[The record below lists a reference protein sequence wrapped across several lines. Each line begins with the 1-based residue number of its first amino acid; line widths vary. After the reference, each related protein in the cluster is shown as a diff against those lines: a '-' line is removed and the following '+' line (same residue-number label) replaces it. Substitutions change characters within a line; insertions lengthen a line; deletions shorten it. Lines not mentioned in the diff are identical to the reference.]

1 MKSPIRL
8 TRADGVAFAIAAIG
22 FLLAIPPA
30 HALRVVDYNLLNYPG
45 SSGTARAPY
54 FRTVLASLDADV
66 IVAQEV
72 NSGGPTQ
79 FYNEVL
85 NVMEPGEWATVPYV
99 DGNDSDASLF
109 YKAEKVQ
116 FLGQG
121 AFYPNPAYP
130 LRYVHTYRI
139 IPVGYSS
146 AESVLRIYAA
156 HLKASTGYESDRLA
170 ECIGIRDS
178 MNTMPAGTHA
188 LACGDLNFYTQ
199 AAEPGYAKLLESQ
212 ANNIG
217 RGYDLLP
224 AGSWHDN
231 ASFAPYHTQSPCLT
245 TPCASGAATGG
256 LDDRFDFILPTYNLG
271 TRHGLAVIPNTCVSV
286 GNDALHLNKNI
297 TDAPTIPEGA
307 AYATALKLASDHLPL
322 RVDLQLPAMILA
334 DAAMVF
340 DTVIVGATTQTEYL
354 SVNNPA
360 VAPADSLNCTFVAS
374 SGFGAPDPVAVAAGG
389 VAYTPVTMSTATA
402 GAKAGTLTITS
413 DAPEHPTTPVT
424 LSGTVLY
431 HALASLDSTTT
442 VLSNDLDFGDHEIGA
457 FADRSVRLFN
467 RNYDSLHARLLVS
480 AGIITG
486 GADRFSFAGGFTGAL
501 IAGPGWDYAL
511 AFDDTGATLDSTYAA
526 TLTFTDADEPLPGAT
541 AQPNLVVSLRARVLS
556 GTVDAGDLSAPN
568 ATRLYTPS
576 PNPLVG
582 STTLRLDLAQ
592 AVDASLAIFDPS
604 GRRVALLRQGA
615 FAAGRHTLT
624 WDGRS
629 EQGAFVG
636 SGIYFLR
643 FSGPGL
649 GAQVVRMAIIR

>member
-8 TRADGVAFAIAAIG
+8 ARLDCIAFAIAALG
-22 FLLAIPPA
+22 VLLAVPPA

-45 SSGTARAPY
+45 TSGTARAPY
-54 FRTVLASLDADV
+54 YRTILSAISPDV
-66 IVAQEV
+66 IVAGEV
-72 NSGGPTQ
+72 NTGGPTQ
-79 FYNEVL
+79 FLNEVL
-85 NVMEPGEWATVPYV
+85 NVMEPGQWATVPYV

-109 YKAEKVQ
+109 YKTAKVQ

-121 AFYPNPAYP
+121 AFYPNPAYL

-146 AESVLRIYAA
+146 AASVLRIYTA
-156 HLKASTGYESDRLA
+156 HLKASTGFESDRLA
-170 ECIGIRDS
+170 ECTGIRDS
-178 MNTMPAGTHA
+178 MNTMPTGTHA
-188 LACGDLNFYTQ
+188 FACGDLNFYTQ

-212 ANNIG
+212 TNNIG
-217 RGYDLLP
+217 RVYDLLP

-256 LDDRFDFILPTYNLG
+256 LDDRFDFILPTYNLA
-271 TRHGLAVIPNTCVSV
+271 TRHGLAVIPNTCISV

-297 TDAPTIPEGA
+297 TDTPTIPEGA
-307 AYATALKLASDHLPL
+307 AYATALKLASDHLPV

-354 SVNNPA
+354 SLSNPA
-360 VAPADSLNCTFVAS
+360 IAPADSLNCTFVVS
-374 SGFGAPDPVAVAAGG
+374 SGFGAPGPVAVAAGG
-389 VAYTPVTMSTATA
+389 VAHPPVTMSTATA
-402 GAKAGTLTITS
+402 GAKVGSLTITS
-413 DAPEHPTTPVT
+413 DAPEHPTTPVA

-442 VLSNDLDFGDHEIGA
+442 VLSDDLDFGDHEIGA
-457 FADRSVRLFN
+457 FTDRSVRLFN
-467 RNYDSLHARLLVS
+467 RNYDSLHARLFVS
-480 AGIITG
+480 AGVITG
-486 GADRFSFAGGFTGAL
+486 GAGRFSFVGGFTGTL
-501 IAGPGWDYAL
+501 IAGPGRDYAL
-511 AFDDTGATLDSTYAA
+511 AFDDTGATLDSTYTA
-526 TLTFTDADEPLPGAT
+526 TLTFADADEPLPGAT
-541 AQPNLVVSLRARVLS
+541 PQPNLVVSLRARAIS
-556 GTVDAGDLSAPN
+556 GTVDTDDVSIPAV
-568 ATRLYTPS
+568 TRLYPPS

-582 STTLRLDLAQ
+582 STTLRLDLAR

-604 GRRVALLRQGA
+604 GRRVALLRHGA
-615 FAAGRHTLT
+615 FASGRHTLT

-629 EQGAFVG
+629 EQGAFVR

-649 GAQVVRMAIIR
+649 GTQVVRVAIIR